1 MSRLYGGED
10 ELSTGSWANSVLSKL
25 EQRIPRSVPVVLR
38 IIGKELCEQERQE
51 VMRGQ
56 IAQDL

>member
-1 MSRLYGGED
+1 MSYPQVAGLTVFSR
-10 ELSTGSWANSVLSKL
+10 SWNKESPEMYLL
-25 EQRIPRSVPVVLR
+25 CLR

-56 IAQDL
+56 IAQGL